1 MSASRESVSEIER
14 LLDELESYSEKSPF
28 ISIGTGRIVIPDDE
42 FFVLLGRIRE
52 SLPIEIKQSRETLEK
67 RDQILR
73 TAQDEH
79 RRIMDSA
86 EKRLEDLLG
95 QDHVVVAARREAEK
109 IIEVAQRDGEHLRA
123 DALAYTAQ
131 VLADL
136 EKQFGQALTTIQ
148 KGREHI
154 ERQMAQQQAEPEV
167 PAEAR
172 AS

>member
-1 MSASRESVSEIER
+1 MSASRESISEIER

-52 SLPIEIKQSRETLEK
+52 SLPVEVKQARETLEK

-86 EKRLEDLLG
+86 EKRLEDLLS
-95 QDHVVVAARREAEK
+95 QDQVVVAARREAEK
-109 IIEVAQRDGEHLRA
+109 IIEAAGREAEQLKR
-123 DALAYTAQ
+123 DALGYTAG

-136 EKQFGQALTTIQ
+136 EKQFSQTLATIA
-148 KGREHI
+148 KGREHV
-154 ERQMAQQQAEPEV
+154 ERQSAASEAAAELADAGSAQ
-167 PAEAR
+167 
-172 AS
+172 